1 MLASNNN
8 YGYLLLLQKTFGT
21 VLPNLR
27 DIIETPPSLSVS
39 VGSEV
44 LDNVNVQASID
55 DSNHLIGD
63 MAVVGDSID
72 WDITVDSSEIDWDIG
87 TVEETEDA
95 GNGLGPYEIVNASEI
110 FQSSSPNEGVESD
123 TALLNE
129 EEGGLVMEVSA
140 SDISWDIGVENPQDH
155 LIEDT
160 GLLNAVSESH
170 TSIPNIATETQEITQ
185 QKSQLLET
193 EYRNKILDDLFEVCP
208 YL

>member
-1 MLASNNN
+1 MLAANNN
-8 YGYLLLLQKTFGT
+8 YGYLLLLQKTSGT

-27 DIIETPPSLSVS
+27 DIIGNPPSLSVS

-44 LDNVNVQASID
+44 LDNLNVQASLN

-63 MAVVGDSID
+63 MDVAGDCID
-72 WDITVDSSEIDWDIG
+72 WDITVDSSELDWDIG
-87 TVEETEDA
+87 TVEETEDT

-110 FQSSSPNEGVESD
+110 LQSSSPNEGVESNK
-123 TALLNE
+123 TLLNK
-129 EEGGLVMEVSA
+129 EEGGLVTEVSS

-155 LIEDT
+155 VIEDT
-160 GLLNAVSESH
+160 GLSNAVPESH
-170 TSIPNIATETQEITQ
+170 TSIPNIAAETQEITQ